1 MECPKCGGT
10 IDTKGLCI
18 NCRADINVYVKT
30 QEVSLRLYNKGLEQ
44 ANIGDFSSAMQ
55 TLNKSIKFNKSNY
68 LARNVLGLVYYQTGE
83 ISNALKQWI
92 ISNSFAKANNSAKE
106 YIDNIQNNSEKFE
119 KYNNSIKMYNQ
130 ALIYANQKSEDMAII
145 QLKKALEL
153 NPNFLEAFNLLALCY
168 ISIGE
173 NDKAL
178 LCIDKALEID
188 ISNPKA
194 LKYYN
199 EIRQFTQS
207 NMKVDKVAKTNQN
220 TKHPP
225 KTQESKK
232 INLKGQAFGQLT
244 GFIGGAVVIAI
255 VMFVLVFPG
264 IKSGYAEQNKQYE
277 QQNKDISKQLD
288 DLTTKYNETVT
299 KLQEENN
306 KLTQDNDAL
315 SNQLKT
321 KEQIQKV
328 QQISTFYD
336 SGNKEEAFNLLQSLT
351 QSYESFPEETKVLY
365 NSLRDKILP
374 DMAKI
379 YYDDGMKKYNSRS
392 YDEARVLL
400 EKSFSIMTDQ
410 SFSDDALYY
419 MARIDEINKN
429 IESAK
434 TLYQKLMD
442 DYPKSNQFYYARTRL
457 ANLA

>member
-10 IDTKGLCI
+10 IDTKGQCI
-18 NCRADINVYVKT
+18 NCKADINVYIKT

-44 ANIGDFSSAMQ
+44 ANIGDFSSAIQ

-68 LARNVLGLVYYQTGE
+68 LARNILGLVYYQIGE

-92 ISNSFAKANNSAKE
+92 ISSSFVKTDNLAKE
-106 YIDNIQNNSEKFE
+106 YINSIQNNSEKFE

-130 ALIYANQKSEDMAII
+130 ALVYANQKSEDMAII

-153 NPNFLEAFNLLALCY
+153 NPNFLEAYNLLALCY
-168 ISIGE
+168 ISTDE

-178 LCIDKALEID
+178 LCIDKTLEID

-199 EIRQFTQS
+199 EIRQSSQR
-207 NMKVDKVAKTNQN
+207 NLKIDKTVKTNSN
-220 TKHPP
+220 TKHTS

-232 INLKGQAFGQLT
+232 VNLKGQAFGQLT

-255 VMFVLVFPG
+255 VMLVLVFPG

-277 QQNKDISKQLD
+277 QQNKDISKQLEN
-288 DLTTKYNETVT
+288 LTTKYNETVT

-306 KLTQDNDAL
+306 KLAQDNDAL

-336 SGNKEEAFNLLQSLT
+336 AGNKEEAFNLLQSLT

-365 NSLRDKILP
+365 NSLRDKIFP

-434 TLYQKLMD
+434 SLYQKLIN